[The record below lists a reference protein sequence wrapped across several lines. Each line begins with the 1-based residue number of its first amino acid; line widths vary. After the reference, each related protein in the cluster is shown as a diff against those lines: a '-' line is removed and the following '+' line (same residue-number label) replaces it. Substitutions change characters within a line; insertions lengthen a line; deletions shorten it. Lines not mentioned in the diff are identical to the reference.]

1 MPATVSTSAIRADLD
16 EGKCRPAWAAIG
28 RAVGD
33 DAADVM
39 GEDIL
44 RAEND
49 LIDFSCAHDLG
60 GNLRRTLRLEWD
72 GATLTVSE
80 PVSGD
85 SEVLFELAGA

>member
-1 MPATVSTSAIRADLD
+1 VNKSTVSTSTIRSDLD
-16 EGKCRPAWAAIG
+16 SGEKRPAWAAIG

-39 GEDIL
+39 GADIL

-60 GNLRRTLRLEWD
+60 GNLHRALHLAWD
-72 GATLTVSE
+72 GSMLTVSE

-85 SEVLFELAGA
+85 SEVLFERAS